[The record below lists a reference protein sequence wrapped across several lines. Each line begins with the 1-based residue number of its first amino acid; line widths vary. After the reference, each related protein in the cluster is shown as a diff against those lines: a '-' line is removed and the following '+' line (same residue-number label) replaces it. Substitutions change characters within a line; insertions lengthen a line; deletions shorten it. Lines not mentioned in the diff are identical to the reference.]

1 MACLLSDRTS
11 RDEVLNYQ
19 VGENGKNL
27 SGGQRQRLSIAR
39 VLYQQAPM
47 LILDEPT
54 SALDDNT
61 SSTLMHNIFSYYKG
75 TLIIVSH
82 DKKLIPYFDALI
94 NLSSSGLFSIKNL
107 K

>member
-1 MACLLSDRTS
+1 M
-11 RDEVLNYQ
+11 Y
-19 VGENGKNL
+19 
-27 SGGQRQRLSIAR
+27 GQRQRLSLLGF
-39 VLYQQAPM
+39 VPEAPM
-47 LILDEPT
+47 LILMNQLAHLT
-54 SALDDNT
+54 T
-61 SSTLMHNIFSYYKG
+61 IRSTLMHNIFSYYKG